1 MRYALETC
9 LPDIVLQLEGDHPMH
24 TRHTSALPS
33 VISLQVNVTT
43 VTLLTQL
50 RPSKRSVPWTKFK
63 TLQSCTAKSEVNNTL
78 ERSGPRLQLLLTH
91 DLAIQEYTINE
102 PLASGKQQA
111 DLGVVLVFVKSCKV
125 VNETIDTAAYKI
137 AMDSSKGQS
146 MTWDTFDETLFH
158 SHFPDW
164 NELTTQHYLCH
175 DSYVLSW

>member
-1 MRYALETC
+1 M
-9 LPDIVLQLEGDHPMH
+9 
-24 TRHTSALPS
+24 
-33 VISLQVNVTT
+33 
-43 VTLLTQL
+43 
-50 RPSKRSVPWTKFK
+50 
-63 TLQSCTAKSEVNNTL
+63 NNTL

-146 MTWDTFDETLFH
+146 MT
-158 SHFPDW
+158 
-164 NELTTQHYLCH
+164 
-175 DSYVLSW
+175 